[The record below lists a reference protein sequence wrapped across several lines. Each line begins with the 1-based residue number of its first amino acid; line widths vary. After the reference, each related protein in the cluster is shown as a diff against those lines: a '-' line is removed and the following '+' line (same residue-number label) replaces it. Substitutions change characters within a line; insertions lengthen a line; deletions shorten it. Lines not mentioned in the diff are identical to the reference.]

1 MLSVKII
8 TPSGLYKRYDV
19 EALHVK
25 TVEGELTLLP
35 NHVPIVAMLTTC
47 KLSLRFE
54 GVYKDYA
61 IGGGMLHL
69 HDNQINLLTDT
80 IESKDEIDI
89 DRAKRAKD
97 RAEERLAQRE
107 DHIDIK
113 RAEIALKKALNRV
126 HVYHS

>member
-1 MLSVKII
+1 MLSMKII
-8 TPSGLYKRYDV
+8 TPSGLYKSCDV
-19 EALHVK
+19 EAVHVK

-35 NHVPIVAMLTTC
+35 NHVPIVAMLATC
-47 KLSLRFE
+47 KLSLRFQ

-69 HDNQINLLTDT
+69 HDNHIHLLTDSV
-80 IESKDEIDI
+80 ESKDEIDI
-89 DRAKRAKD
+89 ERANRAKE
-97 RAEERLAQRE
+97 RAEARLLNRA
-107 DHIDIK
+107 DYIDTK